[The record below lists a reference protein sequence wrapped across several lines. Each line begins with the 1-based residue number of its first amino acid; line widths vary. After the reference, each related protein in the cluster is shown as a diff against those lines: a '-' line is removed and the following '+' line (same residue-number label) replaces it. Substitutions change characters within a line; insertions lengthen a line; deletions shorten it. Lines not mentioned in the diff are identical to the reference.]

1 MDPIKSNESSISK
14 GAITMGHLKKNNET
28 YLNHLLFAGKV
39 SLTLVLTSILFLLHG
54 LFPICEIS
62 KKWDLKSTN
71 NKLAKW
77 NEYAIKRKNK

>member
-39 SLTLVLTSILFLLHG
+39 GITLIFTSILFLLHAI
-54 LFPICEIS
+54 FPVCEIPN
-62 KKWDLKSTN
+62 KWDLEGTHL
-71 NKLAKW
+71 KLSKW
-77 NEYAIKRKNK
+77 NEYITKRKNK